1 MPTQT
6 PAPPTAAPTA
16 RRANRARRSLN
27 AQSIVDLLR
36 ASGPQSQA
44 AIARRTELSPAAVN
58 KIVQALKD
66 EGTVQIQWINGRE
79 ALVELVPKHG
89 TIVSVNVGPQAI
101 NGAIFAFGANRR
113 IDLEIT
119 DPARIGGPDP
129 VVTLVRELAA
139 QAGVAVGD
147 LAGVSVAIQAP
158 IDRASGGIIAPWAA
172 MRLPRWKDVPIATML
187 GEALGVP
194 VAVDN
199 DANLGALAEWTWG
212 AGRRS
217 DCFLYVAC
225 SVGIGGGLVVDGKL
239 HRGGNGMAFE
249 IGHVVL
255 DANGPVCFCGSRG
268 CLSTVASERSILL
281 ALQGSES
288 PKNSLAEVIAAAQA
302 GDPICA
308 RVLYE
313 AGRQLGRA
321 LANMTKIL
329 APSVI
334 AVGGTL
340 ALAGDLVFGG
350 IQTAIEENNVPAFS
364 SSVQLRPAQLGRDAT
379 LLGGLASVM
388 GDLGQGLSDLPPWM
402 LDAHRLDLPSVAA
415 AL

>member
-1 MPTQT
+1 MSASSP
-6 PAPPTAAPTA
+6 
-16 RRANRARRSLN
+16 RRATRARRNLN
-27 AQSIVDLLR
+27 VESVIDLLR
-36 ASGPQSQA
+36 TSGPQSQA
-44 AIARRTELSPAAVN
+44 AIARRTELSPAAIN
-58 KIVQALKD
+58 KIVQVLKD
-66 EGTVQIQWINGRE
+66 EGVVEIQWINGRE
-79 ALVELVPKHG
+79 ALVELVPKRG
-89 TIVSVNVGPQAI
+89 TIVSVNVGPQAVS
-101 NGAIFAFGANRR
+101 GAIFAFGANRR

-139 QAGVAVGD
+139 RAGVAVGD

-158 IDRASGGIIAPWAA
+158 IDRANGGIIAPWAA
-172 MRLPRWKDVPIATML
+172 LRLPRWKDVPIATML

-239 HRGGNGMAFE
+239 HRGANGMAFE

-255 DANGPVCFCGSRG
+255 DSTGPVCFCGSRG

-288 PKNSLAEVIAAAQA
+288 QKDSLAEVIAAAQT

-321 LANMTKIL
+321 LANMAKIL

-340 ALAGDLVFGG
+340 ATAGELVFGG

-364 SSVQLRPAQLGRDAT
+364 SSVQLRPAQLGGDAT
-379 LLGGLASVM
+379 LLGGLATVM
-388 GDLGQGLSDLPPWM
+388 GDLGQGLSELPSWM
-402 LDAHRLDLPSVAA
+402 LDARREPLQALDATV
-415 AL
+415 